1 MKHPPSLLRSFW
13 DIFKK
18 KEFFAKKFFW
28 VWIKLC
34 KSEGQTFQCSDI
46 VFNIYIYIFFVE
58 FFSRKR
64 QKCANTS
71 KLWIFRLTACLY
83 YGNISF
89 HLVDF

>member
-46 VFNIYIYIFFVE
+46 VFNIYIYISYSITPWTV
-58 FFSRKR
+58 
-64 QKCANTS
+64 
-71 KLWIFRLTACLY
+71 CLY
-83 YGNISF
+83 ICVSVPGFVPANFKAAYLP
-89 HLVDF
+89 HYAK

>member
-46 VFNIYIYIFFVE
+46 VY
-58 FFSRKR
+58 
-64 QKCANTS
+64 
-71 KLWIFRLTACLY
+71 
-83 YGNISF
+83 ISF
-89 HLVDF
+89 LLNFSAVNGKNVQTRQSCGYLD

>member
-46 VFNIYIYIFFVE
+46 VFNIYIYISFLLN
-58 FFSRKR
+58 FSAVNGKNVQTR
-64 QKCANTS
+64 QSCGY
-71 KLWIFRLTACLY
+71 L
-83 YGNISF
+83 
-89 HLVDF
+89 D

>member
-34 KSEGQTFQCSDI
+34 KSEGQTFQCSEI
-46 VFNIYIYIFFVE
+46 VF
-58 FFSRKR
+58 
-64 QKCANTS
+64 
-71 KLWIFRLTACLY
+71 Y
-83 YGNISF
+83 YISF
-89 HLVDF
+89 LLNFSAVNSKNVQTRQSCGYLD